1 MQTKQD
7 TPTIQVRR
15 SRERGHFDHGWL
27 DTHHS
32 FSFGH
37 YYDPAHMGFR
47 SLRVINQDVVAPG
60 GGFPTHPHDNMEIF
74 SYVLRGALSHEDS
87 MGNRRTLHPGEIQM
101 MSAGSGVTH
110 SEFNHSVDE
119 EVELL
124 QIWIQPDQRNL
135 EPSYAEWT
143 PGKEQSGS
151 AKALVISP
159 DGREQS
165 AVIHQDAY
173 VYRVKLAAG
182 ESVSHELAAGRGAWL
197 QVIQG
202 EVKLQESTLAAG
214 DAASTEQ
221 AGLLQLVASAPTE
234 ALLFDLK

>member
-1 MQTKQD
+1 MQSKQD

-27 DTHHS
+27 DTRHS

-87 MGNRRTLHPGEIQM
+87 MGHRRTLHPGEIQI
-101 MSAGSGVTH
+101 MSAGRGVTH
-110 SEFNHSVDE
+110 SEFNHSPDE

-124 QIWIQPDQRNL
+124 QIWIHPNQRDL
-135 EPSYAEWT
+135 DPRYAEWT
-143 PGKEQSGS
+143 PREAQASA

-165 AVIHQDAY
+165 ALIHQDAF
-173 VYRVKLAAG
+173 VYRIKLAAG

-197 QVIQG
+197 QVIKG
-202 EVKLQESTLAAG
+202 EVKLHESALAGG

-221 AGLLQLVASAPTE
+221 AGTIHISAQSPAE
-234 ALLFDLK
+234 ALLFDLM

>member
-1 MQTKQD
+1 MQTKQAI
-7 TPTIQVRR
+7 TIRR
-15 SRERGHFDHGWL
+15 SAERGHANHGWL
-27 DTHHS
+27 DTYHS

-47 SLRVINQDVVAPG
+47 SLRVINQDVVAPK

-87 MGNRRTLHPGEIQM
+87 MGNRKTLHPGEIQM

-110 SEFNHSVDE
+110 SEFNHSSDE

-124 QIWIQPDQRNL
+124 QIWIRPSKADL

-143 PGKEQSGS
+143 PSEEQSS
-151 AKALVISP
+151 AAKALVISP

-165 AVIHQDAY
+165 AVIHQDAF
-173 VYRVKLAAG
+173 VHRIQLKAG
-182 ESVSHELAAGRGAWL
+182 ESVSHELAEGRGAWL
-197 QVIQG
+197 QIIQG
-202 EVKLQESTLAAG
+202 ELRLNEASLSAG
-214 DAASTEQ
+214 DAGSTQE
-221 AGLLQLVASAPTE
+221 AGTLKVTAQSDAE

>member
-1 MQTKQD
+1 MKTRQAI
-7 TPTIQVRR
+7 TIRR
-15 SRERGHFDHGWL
+15 SEERGHFDHGWL

-47 SLRVINQDVVAPG
+47 SLRVINQDVVAPE

-74 SYVLRGALSHEDS
+74 SYVLRGALSHTDS
-87 MGNRRTLHPGEIQM
+87 MGNRKTLHPGEIQM

-110 SEFNHSVDE
+110 SEFNASRE
-119 EVELL
+119 EPVELL
-124 QIWIQPDQRNL
+124 QIWIHPKQRDL
-135 EPSYAEWT
+135 RPSYAEWT
-143 PGKEQSGS
+143 PSEAQATSS
-151 AKALVISP
+151 KALVISP

-165 AVIHQDAY
+165 ARIHQDAH
-173 VYRVKLAAG
+173 VYRIKLENG

-197 QVIQG
+197 QVIAG
-202 EVKLQESTLAAG
+202 ELELNEAVLKAG
-214 DAASTEQ
+214 DAASTEET
-221 AGLLQLVASAPTE
+221 GKLQISAHSPAE

>member
-1 MQTKQD
+1 MQTTQAL
-7 TPTIQVRR
+7 TIRR
-15 SRERGHFDHGWL
+15 SSERGHFNHGWL
-27 DTHHS
+27 DTRHS

-47 SLRVINQDVVAPG
+47 SLRVINQDVVAPE

-87 MGNRRTLHPGEIQM
+87 MGNRKTLHPGEVQM

-110 SEFNHSVDE
+110 SEFNHSADE

-124 QIWIQPDQRNL
+124 QIWIQPAERNL
-135 EPSYAEWT
+135 EPRYAEWT
-143 PGKEQSGS
+143 PNEKQSG
-151 AKALVISP
+151 ATKALIISP

-165 AVIHQDAY
+165 ALIHQDAY
-173 VYRVKLAAG
+173 VHRIKLAAG
-182 ESVSHELAAGRGAWL
+182 EAVSHELAQGRGAWL

-202 EVKLQESTLAAG
+202 ELSLNEASLRAG
-214 DAASTEQ
+214 DAASTEE
-221 AGLLQLVASAPTE
+221 AGTLNLTAQSDTE
-234 ALLFDLK
+234 ALLFDLQ

>member
-7 TPTIQVRR
+7 IQVRR
-15 SRERGHFDHGWL
+15 SSERGHFDHGWL
-27 DTHHS
+27 DTYHS

-47 SLRVINQDVVAPG
+47 SLRVINQDVVAPK

-87 MGNRRTLHPGEIQM
+87 MGNRKTLHPGDIQM

-110 SEFNHSVDE
+110 SEFNHSSDE
-119 EVELL
+119 PVELL
-124 QIWIQPDQRNL
+124 QIWIHPDQRDL

-143 PGKEQSGS
+143 PNEEQAS
-151 AKALVISP
+151 ANKALIISP
-159 DGREQS
+159 DGRHKS
-165 AVIHQDAY
+165 AVIHQDAH
-173 VYRVKLAAG
+173 VYRIQLPGGKGVQ
-182 ESVSHELAAGRGAWL
+182 HELSAGRGAWL
-197 QVIQG
+197 QVIKG
-202 EVKLQESTLAAG
+202 ELEFNGVTLSAG
-214 DAASTEQ
+214 DAGSTETD
-221 AGLLQLVASAPTE
+221 GTLDIVAKSPAE

>member
-1 MQTKQD
+1 MKTQA
-7 TPTIQVRR
+7 IHIRR
-15 SRERGHFDHGWL
+15 SDERGHFDHGWL
-27 DTHHS
+27 DTRHS

-87 MGNRRTLHPGEIQM
+87 MGNRKTLHPGEIQM

-110 SEFNHSVDE
+110 SEFNHSSDE

-124 QIWIQPDQRNL
+124 QIWIHPDQRNL
-135 EPSYAEWT
+135 KPSYAEWT
-143 PGKEQSGS
+143 PNEQQSKA
-151 AKALVISP
+151 AKALIISP
-159 DGREQS
+159 DGREES
-165 AVIHQDAY
+165 AVIHQDALI
-173 VYRVKLAAG
+173 YRIKIAVG
-182 ESVSHELAAGRGAWL
+182 ESVSHELARGRGAWL
-197 QVIQG
+197 QVIEG
-202 EVKLQESTLAAG
+202 ELKFNDVSLAAG

-221 AGLLQLVASAPTE
+221 EGKLTITATAPTE